1 MPEEDDTV
9 EYDGDKRIRL
19 QSTMRTFDEIAED
32 FDRTRYKPWPECVE
46 FGGTIPED
54 SLVLDIGCGNGR
66 NAIFLAERHRIVG
79 IDISHK
85 MVGIARKNL
94 AAKGLGG
101 KCELIQSDVTKIPLR
116 DSTFDSVLYIA
127 TLHHIP
133 TEAQRLKSLVELR
146 RVMKENAR
154 ALISVWAFD
163 QPRFQ
168 KVLDEHLEKKKDF
181 GDIQVEWK
189 RPDGTVFNR
198 FYHLFY
204 RDELRNLAERAGL
217 KVYRHFK
224 ASDNYFAVVKT
235 NSKD

>member
-1 MPEEDDTV
+1 MPEEEDAV
-9 EYDGDKRIRL
+9 EYERDKRIRL

-32 FDRTRYKPWPECVE
+32 FDRTRYKPWPQCVE
-46 FGGTIPED
+46 FGRTIPED
-54 SLVLDIGCGNGR
+54 SLVLDLGCGNGR
-66 NAIFLAERHRIVG
+66 NTTFLAEKQRVIG
-79 IDISHK
+79 LDISHK
-85 MVGIARKNL
+85 MVDIARRNL
-94 AAKGLGG
+94 VGKGLGD
-101 KCELIQSDVTKIPLR
+101 KCEFIQCDVTDIPLR

-133 TEAQRLKSLVELR
+133 TEAQRLKSLEELR
-146 RVMKENAR
+146 RVMKEGSR

-168 KVLDEHLEKKKDF
+168 KLLEEHLKKGENF
-181 GDIQVEWK
+181 GDIHVEWK

-204 RDELRNLAERAGL
+204 RDELKKLAEGAEL
-217 KVYRHFK
+217 KVDKYFK
-224 ASDNYFAVVKT
+224 ASDNYFAIVER